1 MAEPFRVDPTVLA
14 DAVARMAEFG
24 RHVEELVAE
33 IESLVTRLHV
43 TWTGEGAAAHAEAQR
58 HWAAGE
64 AMMRQALAQL
74 TTTYPNSW
82 PSRRCSWRARSAPR
96 PLIARAARWWL
107 RVRVWVR

>member
-74 TTTYPNSW
+74 T
-82 PSRRCSWRARSAPR
+82 AAGQSAHANYTGAMATN
-96 PLIARAARWWL
+96 LGMSY
-107 RVRVWVR
+107 VVVS

>member
-64 AMMRQALAQL
+64 AMMRQ
-74 TTTYPNSW
+74 
-82 PSRRCSWRARSAPR
+82 RARQLHRRDGHEFGYVVVS
-96 PLIARAARWWL
+96 
-107 RVRVWVR
+107 

>member
-33 IESLVTRLHV
+33 IESLATRLHV

-74 TTTYPNSW
+74 T
-82 PSRRCSWRARSAPR
+82 AAGQSAHANYTGAMATN
-96 PLIARAARWWL
+96 LGMWS
-107 RVRVWVR
+107 

>member
-64 AMMRQALAQL
+64 AMMRQA
-74 TTTYPNSW
+74 W
-82 PSRRCSWRARSAPR
+82 VRRRRRSVAAVAPR
-96 PLIARAARWWL
+96 RAGGGWPRISG
-107 RVRVWVR
+107 

>member
-43 TWTGEGAAAHAEAQR
+43 TWTGEA
-58 HWAAGE
+58 
-64 AMMRQALAQL
+64 
-74 TTTYPNSW
+74 
-82 PSRRCSWRARSAPR
+82 RR
-96 PLIARAARWWL
+96 LML
-107 RVRVWVR
+107 RRNDIGLPVRR